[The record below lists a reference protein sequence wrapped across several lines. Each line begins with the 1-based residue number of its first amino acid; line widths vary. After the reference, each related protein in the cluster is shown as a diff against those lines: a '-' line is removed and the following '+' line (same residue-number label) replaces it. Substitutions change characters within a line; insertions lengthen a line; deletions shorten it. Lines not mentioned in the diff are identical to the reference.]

1 MKNSK
6 KTLYMLIGGII
17 LLTILESIVFV
28 SLELCVD
35 IVYVDGIQQ
44 FLLGGL
50 SGSII
55 AILLVCDMYRVFD
68 RAFDCDSKTAESM
81 VRRGS
86 LLRMTLLFTI
96 IVLLV
101 VFMKQ
106 YISIWMTF
114 LSVLNLK
121 LSAYLTP
128 LSVKMLEKIKILQ
141 SDM

>member
-28 SLELCVD
+28 ILELCVD

-121 LSAYLTP
+121 LWAYLTP